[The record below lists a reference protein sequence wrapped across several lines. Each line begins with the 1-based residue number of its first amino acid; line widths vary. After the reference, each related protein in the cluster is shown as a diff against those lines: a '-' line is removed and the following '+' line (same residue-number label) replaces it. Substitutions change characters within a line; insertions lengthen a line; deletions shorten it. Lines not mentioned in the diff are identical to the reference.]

1 MVHRV
6 NEGPEARPEK
16 GSGGA
21 ETQEST
27 SRGVR
32 GNPSV
37 ACNGLVGGVTLRS
50 SRSHRN
56 GVGSVHVAQ
65 GVEEAVGLPAV
76 ETTSEL
82 REDPGHRA
90 RARASVKPGGR
101 GQVHRTSGTVVE
113 NCKGAGGLERGTR
126 PRRGSKLCRV
136 NPTDGCGTKQG
147 REVQAC

>member
-1 MVHRV
+1 MKDPRLDRSKAL
-6 NEGPEARPEK
+6 EGRKPRRA
-16 GSGGA
+16 SG
-21 ETQEST
+21 
-27 SRGVR
+27 RGVR

-37 ACNGLVGGVTLRS
+37 ARNGLVGGVTLRS

-56 GVGSVHVAQ
+56 GVGSVHGAQ

-101 GQVHRTSGTVVE
+101 GDVHRTSGTVVE
-113 NCKGAGGLERGTR
+113 NCKGAGGLERGTATPAR
-126 PRRGSKLCRV
+126 IKAL
-136 NPTDGCGTKQG
+136 
-147 REVQAC
+147 

>member
-16 GSGGA
+16 SSGGA
-21 ETQEST
+21 EAQEST
-27 SRGVR
+27 SRGAR
-32 GNPSV
+32 GDPTV
-37 ACNGLVGGVTLRS
+37 ARNGFVGGVTLRS

-56 GVGSVHVAQ
+56 EVGSVHGAQ

-101 GQVHRTSGTVVE
+101 GDVHRTSGTAVE
-113 NCKGAGGLERGTR
+113 NCKGAGGLERGTATPAR
-126 PRRGSKLCRV
+126 IKAL
-136 NPTDGCGTKQG
+136 
-147 REVQAC
+147 

>member
-1 MVHRV
+1 MA
-6 NEGPEARPEK
+6 EGETRP
-16 GSGGA
+16 
-21 ETQEST
+21 
-27 SRGVR
+27 SR
-32 GNPSV
+32 
-37 ACNGLVGGVTLRS
+37 NGLVGGVTLRS

-56 GVGSVHVAQ
+56 EVGSVHGAQ

-101 GQVHRTSGTVVE
+101 GDVHRTSGTAVE
-113 NCKGAGGLERGTR
+113 NCKGAGGLERGPR

-136 NPTDGCGTKQG
+136 NPTDGCGMKEG